1 MKIRRLASLVTLAV
15 LCAASSAWATE
26 SMNVSGKWRTVGLAH
41 RVYDTN
47 GPTPGDIARGYIDS
61 LATNRVVTVTL
72 NGLADWAA
80 GTTGMVRDTTVGFKI
95 NSLARDNAAS
105 DTTAVLMRVAVVN
118 AGGSSATWGAT
129 DSLFIILQGSNG
141 SITSA
146 TSSTGT
152 QTWKT
157 LAVYATVWSG
167 FNLIRDASVDI
178 LATGRSFGTIA
189 TPTLATLALGGVLI
203 RHG

>member
-1 MKIRRLASLVTLAV
+1 M
-15 LCAASSAWATE
+15 
-26 SMNVSGKWRTVGLAH
+26 
-41 RVYDTN
+41 
-47 GPTPGDIARGYIDS
+47 
-61 LATNRVVTVTL
+61 VTVTL

-95 NSLARDNAAS
+95 NYALARDNAAS

-203 RHG
+203 RTVDPAAVGAAPTLGWNEYRIIRVFDTATAGKTANFETLVTGFIQN